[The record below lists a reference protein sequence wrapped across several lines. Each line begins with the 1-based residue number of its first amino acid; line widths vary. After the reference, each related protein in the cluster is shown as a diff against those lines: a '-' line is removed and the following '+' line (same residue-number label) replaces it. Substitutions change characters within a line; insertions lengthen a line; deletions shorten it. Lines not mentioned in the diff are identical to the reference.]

1 MSAAAVR
8 DEAAGRSSLVRDW
21 LPVVGLLVGLLVGMK
36 LLVADPIE
44 RRLERM
50 ETRINGRIERVEARL
65 YERFDGVDERLDRID
80 APDLL
85 PGSLPVVPSPDK
97 P

>member
-8 DEAAGRSSLVRDW
+8 NEPGGRSSLARDW

-50 ETRINGRIERVEARL
+50 ETRINGRIERVEGRIN
-65 YERFDGVDERLDRID
+65 ERLDSLETILLERD
-80 APDLL
+80 KEAP
-85 PGSLPVVPSPDK
+85 
-97 P
+97 

>member
-1 MSAAAVR
+1 VRAAAVR
-8 DEAAGRSSLVRDW
+8 DEAGGRLSLARDW

-50 ETRINGRIERVEARL
+50 ETRINGRIERVEDRIN
-65 YERFDGVDERLDRID
+65 GRLDSIETHLDRMERRLTPEGAQIEEGMT
-80 APDLL
+80 P
-85 PGSLPVVPSPDK
+85 
-97 P
+97 

>member
-8 DEAAGRSSLVRDW
+8 NEPGGRSSLARDW
-21 LPVVGLLVGLLVGMK
+21 LPVVGLLVGPLVGMK

-50 ETRINGRIERVEARL
+50 ETRINGRIERVDNVEGRIN
-65 YERFDGVDERLDRID
+65 ERLDSLE
-80 APDLL
+80 ANLL
-85 PGSLPVVPSPDK
+85 ERDKEVP
-97 P
+97 